1 MRLYFRAFGSTL
13 LYNYNQPLTFSKLLF
28 FVRTA
33 EIGQGVAF
41 DGRPELAAVQMRVHL
56 RGGDAHVAKEFLGRA
71 YVSSPVVV
79 HQRGGCMPQFM
90 DGIPFRLETCGY
102 YVLLD
107 ALLDGFPADPRSA
120 AAQEQ
125 SVLIPDAGDG

>member
-1 MRLYFRAFGSTL
+1 MRLYFRAFGSTR

-41 DGRPELAAVQMRVHL
+41 DGRPELAAVQMRVYL
-56 RGGDAHVAKEFLGRA
+56 RGGDAHVSKQFLERP
-71 YVSSPVVV
+71 YVNIPVLV
-79 HQRGGCMPQFM
+79 HQCGGCMPQFM
-90 DGIPFRLETCGY
+90 DGIPFRVETCGY

-107 ALLDGFPADPRSA
+107 DLLDGFPADPPFA

-125 SVLIPDAGDG
+125 SVLIPD